1 MRTINRSTVMIGSLI
16 LAVFLGFAPK
26 QTIEFYGPAAAS
38 MEKALKYP
46 VKLEDSD

>member
-16 LAVFLGFAPK
+16 LAVLLGFAPR
-26 QTIEFYGPAAAS
+26 QTIEVHGPAAAG

-46 VKLEDSD
+46 LKLDGGD

>member
-1 MRTINRSTVMIGSLI
+1 MRTINRGTVMSGSLI
-16 LAVFLGFAPK
+16 LAVFFGFAPR
-26 QTIEFYGPAAAS
+26 QTIEFYGPVTAG